1 MSADRISNL
10 RSLLQKSPRD
20 ARLLFG
26 LALELEK
33 QEQWQ
38 EVADTL
44 RTYLSIADDEGNA
57 WGRLGRALR
66 NTGNDDESRQAYHKG
81 IEVARAHGHPSMA
94 AEYEEVLE
102 DWN

>member
-10 RSLLQKSPRD
+10 RSLLEKNPRD

-33 QEQWQ
+33 QERWQ
-38 EVADTL
+38 EVAETL
-44 RTYLSIADDEGNA
+44 RSYLSIADDEGNA

-66 NTGNDDESRQAYHKG
+66 NTGSDDEARDAYRKG
-81 IEVARAHGHPSMA
+81 IEIARTHGHPSMA
-94 AEYEEVLE
+94 AEYEEILD